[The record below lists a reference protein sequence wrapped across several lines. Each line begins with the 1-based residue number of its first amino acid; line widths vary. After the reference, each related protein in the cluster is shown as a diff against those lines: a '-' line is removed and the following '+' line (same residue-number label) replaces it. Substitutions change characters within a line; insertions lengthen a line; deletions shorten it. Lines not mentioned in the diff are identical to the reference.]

1 MKKFQIHILV
11 ILLIHLFSFVIYS
24 IYRNYNVNIPAYDF
38 WFVQAIQ
45 YGYSNIFK
53 EYFFDFFNSFYIYNA
68 ELGYDHSYYHFS
80 HLNPFYFLSFF
91 GLADYSIKLSNL
103 FAVLSAAF
111 FLFRIAKILNLNW
124 IKTYFLTLF
133 PTLFIS
139 LYGHSF
145 NHPIFNGYMFIWLY
159 VLFFF
164 DLNNRSINYFF
175 YIFYFILA
183 SLTSSFVFPFLV
195 GILFLILSFFYKYKK
210 EHKFDL
216 IFFFISNIIIWF
228 IAISPYLLVKSDLST
243 IYIKDILK
251 TFFIIFFIFGIFFF
265 KKKLFDFIK
274 KIKLFFS
281 RNNLLKKVFLSCL
294 ILLIV
299 YCIYLLFKDLWY
311 YKQQKVKYVNIIF
324 DLFAH
329 NKSYNIISFFLKEKQ
344 FDLIN
349 EVREGSGIFLFI
361 PKGLLAFTLFNYQRG
376 SKYFE
381 ITFIS
386 IIAFISMTLIY
397 NSELVYDLTGARLL
411 RDHLNFIPIILM
423 MFIYFNLLD
432 KLEKN
437 KNNYL
442 FGKNN
447 FNRNLLLFPAL
458 IFDFFSISQ
467 STNPV
472 PYLFILFLY
481 LPFILLFFKNFYNYK
496 KVSFSI
502 IFLFLIIQPFMNI
515 AVIRSQYE
523 NGPSLWSQDINQYN
537 AFINCFKTKSNYD
550 KFDRVLATGT
560 HETMRNYIGIMS
572 LLTERERGTDINI
585 LYQYREV
592 FHPKLANAYNNLL
605 DYKYYG
611 TSLFPPAFYN
621 ITDKKYFFKEN
632 FFDELGIS
640 SVMVFNDNE
649 KKFPLNYKSFSLM
662 GSCQTKLYNADIYK
676 SNKPRGSAL
685 VINNEAGG
693 GGTKINN
700 ITKNSWDLSKINN
713 VENGTIVLTFAEYS
727 NTKIF
732 IDDEQ
737 QNFRVVK
744 GKFLI
749 PYKNGQVLKI
759 IYQND
764 YHKIIFILVILEYL
778 IIFSTLGFFIYK
790 IFFKKMTYN
799 KSENEA

>member
-11 ILLIHLFSFVIYS
+11 ILFIHLFSFIIYG
-24 IYRNYNVNIPAYDF
+24 IYRNYNVNIPMYDF
-38 WFVQAIQ
+38 WWAQSIL
-45 YGYSNIFK
+45 YSYSNIFK
-53 EYFFDFFNSFYIYNA
+53 EYFFDFFNSFYIYNS
-68 ELGYDHSYYHFS
+68 ELGYDHSYYSFS
-80 HLNPFYFLSFF
+80 HLSPFYFLSFF

-111 FLFRIAKILNLNW
+111 FLSRIAKILNLNW
-124 IKTYFLTLF
+124 IKTYFLILF

-139 LYGHSF
+139 LYGHSP
-145 NHPIFNGYMFIWLY
+145 NSPMFNGYMFIWLY

-164 DLNNRSINYFF
+164 DLNNRSVNYLF
-175 YIFYFILA
+175 YIFYFILT
-183 SLTSSFVFPFLV
+183 SLTSAFTFPFLA

-210 EHKFDL
+210 EHNFDL
-216 IFFFISNIIIWF
+216 IFFFISNIIIWL
-228 IAISPYLLVKSDLST
+228 IAISPYFLAKSDLST
-243 IYIKDILK
+243 IHIEDVIKI
-251 TFFIIFFIFGIFFF
+251 FFIIIFIFVIFLF
-265 KKKLFDFIK
+265 KVKLFNFIK
-274 KIKLFFS
+274 KIKLIFS
-281 RNNLLKKVFLSCL
+281 SNNFLKKVFLSCL
-294 ILLIV
+294 ILLVV
-299 YCIYLLFKDLWY
+299 YCIYLLAIDLWY
-311 YKQQKVKYVNIIF
+311 YKEQPVKYVDTIF
-324 DLFAH
+324 DLFTH
-329 NKSYNIISFFLKEKQ
+329 NKLNIISFFLKYNQ
-344 FDLIN
+344 FNLIN
-349 EVREGSGIFLFI
+349 EVRTGSGMFLFI
-361 PKGLLAFTLFNYQRG
+361 PIGLLAFTLVNYQRG

-381 ITFIS
+381 ITFVS
-386 IIAFISMTLIY
+386 ILVFISMTLIY
-397 NSELVYDLTGARLL
+397 NSKLVNDLTGARGL

-437 KNNYL
+437 NNNYF
-442 FGKNN
+442 FGENN

-458 IFDFFSISQ
+458 IFDLFSTTRSA
-467 STNPV
+467 SPG
-472 PYLFILFLY
+472 PYLFVLFLY
-481 LPFILLFFKNFYNYK
+481 FPFIIFFFKNFYNYK
-496 KVSFSI
+496 KISFSI

-515 AVIRSQYE
+515 AVTKSQYE
-523 NGPSLWSQDINQYN
+523 KGPSVWSQDLNQYN
-537 AFINCFKTKSNYD
+537 DFINCFKTKSNYD

-560 HETMRNYIGIMS
+560 HETKRNYIGIMS

-592 FHPKLANAYNNLL
+592 FHPKLARAYNNLL

-621 ITDKKYFFKEN
+621 TKDKKYYFEED
-632 FFDELGIS
+632 FFDQLGIS

-649 KKFPLNYKSFSLM
+649 KKFPLKYKSFSLM

-685 VINNEAGG
+685 VINNDVGG
-693 GGTKINN
+693 GITKINN
-700 ITKNSWDLSKINN
+700 ITKNSWDLSKINDL
-713 VENGTIVLTFAEYS
+713 ENGTIVLTFAEYL

-737 QNFRVVK
+737 QDFKVVK

-759 IYQND
+759 IYQNN
-764 YHKIIFILVILEYL
+764 YHSLIFILVILEYL
-778 IIFSTLGFFIYK
+778 IIFSTLVIFIYK
-790 IFFKKMTYN
+790 RFFNKMTYN

>member
-1 MKKFQIHILV
+1 MKKFQTHILV
-11 ILLIHLFSFVIYS
+11 IFFIHLFCFVIYG
-24 IYRNYNVNIPAYDF
+24 IYRDYNANITNYDF
-38 WFVQAIQ
+38 WWAQAMQ
-45 YGYSNIFK
+45 YSYSNIFK
-53 EYFFDFFNSFYIYNA
+53 EYFFDFFNSFYLYNA
-68 ELGYDHSYYHFS
+68 ELGYDHSYYFFS
-80 HLNPFYFLSFF
+80 HLNPFYFLSFV

-111 FLFRIAKILNLNW
+111 FLFRIAKILNLNL

-133 PTLFIS
+133 PILFIS
-139 LYGHSF
+139 LYGYSL
-145 NHPIFNGYMFIWLY
+145 NSPMFNGYMFILLY

-175 YIFYFILA
+175 YIFYFILT
-183 SLTSSFVFPFLV
+183 SLTSSFTLPFLV
-195 GILFLILSFFYKYKK
+195 AILFLILSFFYKYKK

-228 IAISPYLLVKSDLST
+228 IAISPYLLARSDLST
-243 IYIKDILK
+243 IYIEDVLK
-251 TFFIIFFIFGIFFF
+251 IFFIIIFIFVIFFF
-265 KKKLFDFIK
+265 KPKLFGLIK
-274 KIKLFFS
+274 KIKLIFS
-281 RNNLLKKVFLSCL
+281 RNNFLKIVFLSCL
-294 ILLIV
+294 ILLFV
-299 YCIYLLFKDLWY
+299 YCIYLLFIDLWY
-311 YKQQKVKYVNIIF
+311 YKAQKAKYVDAIF

-329 NKSYNIISFFLKEKQ
+329 SKSYNIISWFLKEKQ

-349 EVREGSGIFLFI
+349 EVRVGSAMFLFI
-361 PKGLLAFTLFNYQRG
+361 PIGLLAFTLVNYQRG

-381 ITFIS
+381 ITFVS
-386 IIAFISMTLIY
+386 ILAFISMTLIY
-397 NSELVYDLTGARLL
+397 NSKLANDLLGVRFL

-423 MFIYFNLLD
+423 IFIYFNLFD
-432 KLEKN
+432 QLEKN

-442 FGKNN
+442 FGENN

-458 IFDFFSISQ
+458 IFDFFSTTQ
-467 STNPV
+467 SKTPV

-481 LPFILLFFKNFYNYK
+481 LPFILLFLKNFYNYK

-515 AVIRSQYE
+515 AVIRSQSE
-523 NGPSLWSQDINQYN
+523 SGPSLWSQDLNQYN

-560 HETMRNYIGIMS
+560 HATRRNYIGIMS

-592 FHPKLANAYNNLL
+592 FHPKLTNAYNNLL

-621 ITDKKYFFKEN
+621 TTDKKYFFEEN
-632 FFDELGIS
+632 FFDQLGIS

-685 VINNEAGG
+685 VINNDAG

-737 QNFRVVK
+737 QNFKVVK

-764 YHKIIFILVILEYL
+764 YHRIIFILVILEYL
-778 IIFSTLGFFIYK
+778 IIFSTLGIFIYK